1 MIRCSSIPRLL
12 ACPSSHADGW
22 RLDEPSEPG
31 QAGSAV
37 HLALADLVAGR
48 EPDLAACAARYGAD
62 PAEVERLHTYGRR
75 AWAQLAPQLPTGA
88 ALRSEVALAHP
99 LWRGTADIAAHD
111 GERALILDWKTGRV
125 RRDHSAQVA
134 AYAGAL
140 AHEYGWP
147 TSGHITVA
155 LVWLQAGDLEV
166 VEVRPADVAA
176 LEARVK
182 DALTRC
188 GKDYAPGEACAYCP
202 RVGDCQP
209 RAAWLRTSAL
219 ALADAQAGELTP
231 ALLGRLHPQAKALR
245 KALDAYDA
253 ALRSALQAGGPI
265 ALADGGELALVER
278 QIERLR
284 PREAW
289 PLLEDAIGLDALAEV
304 VTISKTAALD
314 AVGKAAGKGLGSRAK
329 GAMIEKLRAAGALA
343 TETQIRVE
351 LTRKGA
357 SDE

>member
-1 MIRCSSIPRLL
+1 MIRCSAIPRLL
-12 ACPSSHADGW
+12 VCPSSHADGW

-48 EPDLAACAARYGAD
+48 EPDLASCAARYGAD
-62 PAEVERLHTYGRR
+62 ADEVERLYAYGRR
-75 AWAQLAPQLPTGA
+75 AWAQLAPQLPSGA

-111 GERALILDWKTGRV
+111 GERALILDWKSGRV

-155 LVWLQAGDLEV
+155 LVWLQAGELEV
-166 VEVRPADVAA
+166 VEVRPADVEA
-176 LEARVK
+176 LEARVT
-182 DALTRC
+182 DAITRC

-202 RVGDCQP
+202 RVGDCHP
-209 RAAWLRTSAL
+209 RAAWMRTSAL
-219 ALADAQAGELTP
+219 ALADAPPAELTP
-231 ALLGRLHPQAKALR
+231 QLLGRLHPQAKALR

-253 ALRSALQAGGPI
+253 ALRSALQAGPI
-265 ALADGGELALVER
+265 DLADGSRLELVER

-314 AVGKAAGKGLGSRAK
+314 AVGKAAGKGNGARAK

-343 TETQIRVE
+343 TETQTRVE
-351 LTRKGA
+351 VTRKGQ

>member
-1 MIRCSSIPRLL
+1 MIRCSAIPRLL
-12 ACPSSHADGW
+12 ACPSSHAGGW

-31 QAGSAV
+31 QAGSTA
-37 HLALADLVAGR
+37 HLALAELVAGR
-48 EPDLAACAARYGAD
+48 EPDLAACAARHGAEM
-62 PAEVERLHTYGRR
+62 AEVERLYAYGRR

-88 ALRSEVALAHP
+88 ALRSEMPLTHP
-99 LWRGTADIAAHD
+99 MWRGTADIAAHD
-111 GERALILDWKTGRV
+111 GERALVLDWKSGRV
-125 RRDHSAQVA
+125 RRDHSAQVT

-147 TSGHITVA
+147 TSGVITVA
-155 LVWLQAGDLEV
+155 LVWLQAGELEV
-166 VEVRPADVAA
+166 VEVRPADVEA
-176 LEARVK
+176 LEARVT
-182 DALTRC
+182 DALRRI
-188 GKDYAPGEACAYCP
+188 GRDYAPGEACAYCP

-209 RAAWLRTSAL
+209 RAAWMRTSAL

-231 ALLGRLHPQAKALR
+231 ALLGRLYPQAKALH
-245 KALDAYDA
+245 KALDGYDA

-265 ALADGGELALVER
+265 AVDGGEVALVER

-314 AVGKAAGKGLGSRAK
+314 AVAKAAGKGNGAKAK
-329 GAMIEKLRAAGALA
+329 GAMIEKLRAVGALEA
-343 TETQIRVE
+343 EIQ
-351 LTRKGA
+351 TRIEMVRAKEQGK
-357 SDE
+357 